1 MHKLIHFLKQANNI
15 VFMTGAGISAESG
28 IPTFREAQTGL
39 WEKFKAEEL
48 ATPQAFEQDPLLV
61 WKWYQWRRQL
71 IAKNKPNPGHLAIT
85 KIQNELK
92 HVTLIT
98 QNVDGLHQEAGTR
111 DVIEFHGNI
120 RNNKCS
126 YCSHVENNSDN
137 QSDVIP
143 QCPNC
148 EVNLR
153 PAVVWFG
160 ESIPESAS
168 QQSMQAASQADL
180 FFSVGTSSRV
190 YPAAGLVELARQ
202 NKATIVEINPNATPM
217 TSIADYVFA
226 EPASVALQRII
237 EVLSLPGD
245 LVNTKSNI

>member
-1 MHKLIHFLKQANNI
+1 MNNLIQKLKSAERI

-48 ATPQAFEQDPLLV
+48 ATPEAFAKDPILV

-71 IAKNKPNPGHLAIT
+71 IAKNNPNHGHLAIT
-85 KIQNELK
+85 QLQQNLK
-92 HVTLIT
+92 NVTLIT

-126 YCSHVENNSDN
+126 HCPHVESNSNNESDK
-137 QSDVIP
+137 IP

-148 EVNLR
+148 KINLR

-160 ESIPESAS
+160 ESIPEVAS
-168 QQSMQAASQADL
+168 QNSVKAASKADI
-180 FFSVGTSSRV
+180 FFSVGTSSQV

-202 NKATIVEINPNATPM
+202 NKATVVEINPNATPLSS
-217 TSIADYVFA
+217 TADYVLA
-226 EPASVALQRII
+226 ESASVALQRII
-237 EVLSLPGD
+237 LELF
-245 LVNTKSNI
+245 